1 MMNENSYTGYR
12 MELPE
17 NGCHFTCLFRK
28 FEKSLFQFAFK
39 MTKSPQLSADIVQDV
54 FLKLWEQKET
64 LASIDDMER
73 WLHRMTKN
81 RVIDELRK
89 IAADSRMRDR
99 VFHNLSKNQ
108 LDTESV
114 IESREYSSLLH
125 QAVNM
130 LPEKRRQ
137 VYKLRRED
145 GLNYKEIS
153 DKLAVSQHTVKNQMS
168 GALKTLQRYLTGSLG
183 LIATVVAEWF

>member
-1 MMNENSYTGYR
+1 MG
-12 MELPE
+12 LAE
-17 NGCHFTCLFRK
+17 NGCQFTCLFRK
-28 FEKSLFQFAFK
+28 FEKPLFQFAFK

-64 LASIDDMER
+64 LESIDDMER
-73 WLHRMTKN
+73 WLHRMIKN

-99 VFHNLSKNQ
+99 VFHNLSNNQ
-108 LDTESV
+108 LDTETV
-114 IESREYSSLLH
+114 IESREYFSLLQ

-130 LPEKRRQ
+130 LPEKRRE

-153 DKLAVSQHTVKNQMS
+153 DKLAISQHTVKNQMS
-168 GALKTLQRYLTGSLG
+168 GALRTIQRFVTGSLG
-183 LIATVVAEWF
+183 LLAVLAVEWL